1 MLSII
6 LFVIVGLFFI
16 MLLGALIIV
25 PFKMAASKSFECP
38 TCENKLKLITK
49 TAKCPHCKT
58 KLYKHVS
65 GEYRVS
71 V

>member
-6 LFVIVGLFFI
+6 LFVIIGIFFI
-16 MLLGALIIV
+16 LLLGAFIIV
-25 PFKMAASKSFECP
+25 PFKMAASKPFECP